1 VSTRNLLLGM
11 AMTHHFDGH
20 SLRRRIAWLF
30 LLNDPGV
37 VNSFRQQAEVD
48 RLGYVTGYGLSMMTS
63 WLCSTLLGL
72 QTASLFVA
80 LDLGA
85 VKFAGPLVIATMMM
99 LFFKGAK
106 TPPTP
111 WIVSGIAPRSGRYAA
126 MLEQQ
131 TVLAAIA
138 MMALIVYLTRITGYF
153 IGLQLRHFMA
163 ILAPAVRQG
172 SPSEMVAM
180 ACVILIMWRS
190 NNVVLATGVGMAV
203 LLFGGPWLD
212 AP

>member
-1 VSTRNLLLGM
+1 
-11 AMTHHFDGH
+11 
-20 SLRRRIAWLF
+20 
-30 LLNDPGV
+30 
-37 VNSFRQQAEVD
+37 
-48 RLGYVTGYGLSMMTS
+48 
-63 WLCSTLLGL
+63 
-72 QTASLFVA
+72 
-80 LDLGA
+80 
-85 VKFAGPLVIATMMM
+85 
-99 LFFKGAK
+99 
-106 TPPTP
+106 
-111 WIVSGIAPRSGRYAA
+111 

-153 IGLQLRHFMA
+153 IGLQLRHIRGIQPVLEALPGCAFMA